1 MTAREATL
9 PVRSPD
15 RAPIMAPMRAPLLLA
30 AAVWFGAC
38 GGGDDGDGRCDCL
51 TTPDGALVAGDSGV
65 DSGASDPVQLARV
78 ACVTETNRLRATVGK
93 PAVAES
99 APLET
104 YANAGAQED
113 FAGSPHDHFRRTQG
127 GGISFA
133 ENECPH
139 WSLSGQ
145 GGGDYTQL
153 VKACIAAFF
162 SEGPG
167 GGHYDNMTGNYG
179 TLGCGIYASG
189 GSVTIIQDFGR

>member
-1 MTAREATL
+1 
-9 PVRSPD
+9 
-15 RAPIMAPMRAPLLLA
+15 MRASLLIT
-30 AAVWFGAC
+30 AAVLFGAC
-38 GGGDDGDGRCDCL
+38 GGDDGGGDDLGIPP
-51 TTPDGALVAGDSGV
+51 PDGAVVPGDSGP
-65 DSGASDPVQLARV
+65 DSGNGSADPVQVART

-99 APLET
+99 ATLET

-145 GGGDYTQL
+145 GAGDYTRL

-189 GSVTIIQDFGR
+189 DAVTIIQDFGR